1 MHPSGSGMMEAQW
14 ERAQFPSILDHSHKA
29 RWLRDLERRRPQ
41 RAARVTLS
49 EKISMKLKKLFNL
62 K

>member
-29 RWLRDLERRRPQ
+29 RWLRDLDRKE
-41 RAARVTLS
+41 AAS
-49 EKISMKLKKLFNL
+49 KSSQGYLKSKD
-62 K
+62 KHEAQGVI